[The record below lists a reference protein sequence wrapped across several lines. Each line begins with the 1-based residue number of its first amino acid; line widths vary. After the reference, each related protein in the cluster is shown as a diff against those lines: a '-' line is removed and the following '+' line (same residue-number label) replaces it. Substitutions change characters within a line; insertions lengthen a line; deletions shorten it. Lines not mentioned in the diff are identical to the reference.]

1 METEI
6 CWFGLYLVSAQIFA
20 RWWGVVKAWKT
31 IDRIGSIDLVNSPSA
46 NQLSHE
52 WLAWSTLHP
61 ILEALFSSG
70 TSESGSALT
79 AVCHRRDGRDVAHHI
94 FLLDRS

>member
-1 METEI
+1 VETEI

-31 IDRIGSIDLVNSPSA
+31 IDRIGSIDLVNPSPSA

-52 WLAWSTLHP
+52 S

-79 AVCHRRDGRDVAHHI
+79 TVCHRRDGRDVVHHI